1 MVQVKTLRKSSRR
14 AISSSVMPGSI
25 FLAASSTCFGYLYG
39 RPYCA
44 SMACI
49 STLLSPSLPSTS
61 MTSPTMF
68 FDSFDGHCVIFT
80 TAFSPS
86 LPPFSFFFGIRMS
99 CTKMLPSVM
108 RKAKSF
114 STFSLPTAWSVLWL
128 RISVTIASLMWF
140 CRRAIRATFT
150 RSPFRAN
157 IELRSD
163 TKMGV
168 PPPSGRNVFLPLALR
183 RNVPSCTCPF

>member
-1 MVQVKTLRKSSRR
+1 
-14 AISSSVMPGSI
+14 
-25 FLAASSTCFGYLYG
+25 
-39 RPYCA
+39 
-44 SMACI
+44 MACI

-68 FDSFDGHCVIFT
+68 FESFVGHCVIFT

-86 LPPFSFFFGIRMS
+86 LPPFNFFFGIRMS

-114 STFSLPTAWSVLWL
+114 STFNLPTAWSVLWL
-128 RISVTIASLMWF
+128 RMSVTIASLMWF
-140 CRRAIRATFT
+140 WRRAIIATRT

-163 TKMGV
+163 TKMGL
-168 PPPSGRNVFLPLALR
+168 PPSSGRNEFLPLAFR
-183 RNVPSCTCPF
+183 MNVPSCTCPFWFRRYWLSPTFER